1 MLVKLDNRSEGWA
14 THIGLM
20 PLGEGHLD
28 LGLARWRVPRRVKG
42 SQSNDME
49 LNHRR

>member
-28 LGLARWRVPRRVKG
+28 LGLARWRVPRG
-42 SQSNDME
+42 SKAPKAMIWN
-49 LNHRR
+49 